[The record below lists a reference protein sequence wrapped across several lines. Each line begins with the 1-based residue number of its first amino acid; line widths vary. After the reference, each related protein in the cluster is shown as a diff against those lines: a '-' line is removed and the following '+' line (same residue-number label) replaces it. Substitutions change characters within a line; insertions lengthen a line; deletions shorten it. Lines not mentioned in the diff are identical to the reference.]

1 MVGSGVIWFR
11 SGQEAF
17 SAMLIAIESARQ
29 SVRLE
34 TYTYASGHLGQRFL
48 NALLQ
53 AKQRGASVQV
63 LIDAFGSYGLP
74 SAFWASLEAAGG
86 QVRQFNPLSLHRL
99 GIRNH
104 RKCLVCDDRIA
115 FVGGFNIASYY
126 DGDGVTVGWRD
137 LGLSVE
143 GPMAVE
149 LAASFDEMF
158 LRAEFQHKRFMRL
171 RRFDAKRV
179 IAAPSRQ
186 LLLSGPG
193 RGPHPIKRALRRDL
207 AQARD
212 VIITAAYF
220 LPSWRLRR
228 ALARVVHRGGR
239 VRLLLAAKSDIAVS
253 QLAGQSLYR
262 RFLRAGVELY
272 EYLPQIL
279 HAKLI
284 VSDDVVYAGS
294 ANLDQ
299 RSLNINY
306 ELMIRFAEKE
316 IANEARGVSTDLLK
330 NCRRIT
336 PQEWR
341 KSRTPLRKLRE
352 HLAYLLL
359 VRLDP
364 YIARRQW
371 RSLPE

>member
-1 MVGSGVIWFR
+1 
-11 SGQEAF
+11 
-17 SAMLIAIESARQ
+17 
-29 SVRLE
+29 
-34 TYTYASGHLGQRFL
+34 
-48 NALLQ
+48 
-53 AKQRGASVQV
+53 
-63 LIDAFGSYGLP
+63 
-74 SAFWASLEAAGG
+74 
-86 QVRQFNPLSLHRL
+86 
-99 GIRNH
+99 
-104 RKCLVCDDRIA
+104 
-115 FVGGFNIASYY
+115 
-126 DGDGVTVGWRD
+126 
-137 LGLSVE
+137 
-143 GPMAVE
+143 MAVE

-186 LLLSGPG
+186 LPLSGPG

-316 IANEARGVSTDLLK
+316 IANEARGVSADLLK